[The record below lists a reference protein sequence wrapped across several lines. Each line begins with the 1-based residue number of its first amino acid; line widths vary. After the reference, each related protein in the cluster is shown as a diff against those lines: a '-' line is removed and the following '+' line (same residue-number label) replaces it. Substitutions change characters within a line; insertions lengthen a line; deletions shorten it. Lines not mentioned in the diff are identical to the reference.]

1 MQRVNAYI
9 ADARGLVNSNPDDE
23 EGRQALMEAY
33 QQKAMLYKMAMRH
46 SLP

>member
-1 MQRVNAYI
+1 VA
-9 ADARGLVNSNPDDE
+9 SNPDDE

-33 QQKAMLYKMAMRH
+33 QQKAMLYSMAMQH